1 MTSGQDFLLLAQT
14 FGGGLPRGAPQMS
27 HDKETQVITSIWGQI
42 ALAMSALAGTAA
54 IADARRMRRRDF
66 DRVGFMPWSLILIV
80 SLVIA
85 AFATAIA
92 LKGY

>member
-1 MTSGQDFLLLAQT
+1 MLQSVWAQ
-14 FGGGLPRGAPQMS
+14 L
-27 HDKETQVITSIWGQI
+27 

-54 IADARRMRRRDF
+54 IADARRMRRRNF
-66 DRVGFMPWSLILIV
+66 DRVGFMPWSMIFIL

-85 AFATAIA
+85 VCATAFA

>member
-1 MTSGQDFLLLAQT
+1 VLQSVWAQ
-14 FGGGLPRGAPQMS
+14 L
-27 HDKETQVITSIWGQI
+27 

-54 IADARRMRRRDF
+54 IADARRMRRRNF
-66 DRVGFMPWSLILIV
+66 DRVGFMPWSMIFIL

-85 AFATAIA
+85 VCATAFA

>member
-1 MTSGQDFLLLAQT
+1 M
-14 FGGGLPRGAPQMS
+14 
-27 HDKETQVITSIWGQI
+27 IISIWGQL

-66 DRVGFMPWSLILIV
+66 DRVGFMPWPLILIV
-80 SLVIA
+80 SAVIA
-85 AFATAIA
+85 VFATAIA